1 MLNFCTILDWCVL
14 VQEVLRL
21 IGIRVAEFDTKVGTV
36 VVHCEAESEF
46 DVVPVKYY
54 ASIQI
59 ACLIIGVVVLL
70 LVYIEEIMGM
80 SLKHLFDT
88 KAVYN

>member
-1 MLNFCTILDWCVL
+1 ML

-36 VVHCEAESEF
+36 VFHFEAESEF
-46 DVVPVKYY
+46 DVVPVKVH
-54 ASIQI
+54 AIIQI

-70 LVYIEEIMGM
+70 LVYIEEIMGI

-88 KAVYN
+88 KAV